1 MSSNNDVVFKEVQ
14 RFRQPL
20 LWLVILAIMIIF
32 TYGMFRQII
41 LGEPWGNKPLPDAML
56 IAIFTFIM
64 CLTLLFFFVK
74 LIVEVR
80 SDGIYIRFFP
90 FHISYR
96 KIPLE
101 NLKKCEACIY
111 SPLEYGG
118 WGIRYGFKGKAYTIS
133 GNRGVILELK
143 DGKKLLIGSQK
154 PKELV
159 KAIDTV
165 LKKRKQSLIS

>member
-20 LWLVILAIMIIF
+20 LWLVILAITIIF

-143 DGKKLLIGSQK
+143 DGKNC
-154 PKELV
+154 
-159 KAIDTV
+159 
-165 LKKRKQSLIS
+165 